1 MNKSDFILNY
11 LSSRVRASFLFGIL
25 SLLFCNLELSAQTAT
40 VYGKVADIQKQAIP
54 NSSVIIKGTTQG
66 KQCDDKGYYEIS
78 IPANQKITL
87 VYSHVGNNPTEETFN
102 LKEGER
108 INFSPVLKETENNLI
123 EVKIEDKETRKSTMT
138 RLDPKLINV
147 IPSSTGGIEAIIKTL
162 PGVVSNNDLSSQ
174 YSVRGG
180 NYDENLVYV
189 NDIEIFRPFLV
200 RSGQQEGLSFING
213 DMVSSILFSAGG
225 FDARYGDKMS
235 SVLDVKYR
243 KPKSF
248 GGSAAIGTLGGS
260 VQLEGV
266 SKNQKWTFLTGLR
279 QKQNAYLLKSLDV
292 KGNYKPS
299 FTDFQAFVTYEPNK
313 KWEFNFL
320 GNYARNKYL
329 IVPENQQTDVGT
341 VNQALRFTVYFEGQ
355 ESDIFQNG
363 MSAFSTIYKPNDHLR
378 LKFISSAYRSQESE
392 NYDIL
397 GQYRLDE
404 LENDFGKDDFGKVK
418 FNRGIGSFLNHA
430 RNELNAT
437 IYNGEHKGFYEKGNN
452 YLQWGIR
459 YQNEFISDELKEWK
473 YVDSA
478 GYAIPQYPSNTVNM
492 FESYRASNILSS
504 NRVSGFVQNTFNFSD
519 SSIYKLSAGAR
530 FNYWD
535 LNNQLVVSPRA
546 TLSIQPK
553 WKRDFVFRFSSGLYY
568 QPPFYRE
575 LRNLNGNLNK
585 NIKAQQ
591 SIHFVAAMDYN
602 LTIWNR
608 PFKLISEVYYKHLN
622 NLIPY
627 QIDNVRIRYFAENS
641 AVGYAKGIDIKLN
654 GEFVKG
660 IESWASLSVMKTQE
674 DIKNDYYYD
683 YYNAAGEKIYVGYN
697 FDQVKKDSILNK
709 PGYIPRPTDQRVS
722 FSMFFQDYIPRFPS
736 YKMSLNLLFGSGLPF
751 GPPDYNRYKQTLR
764 YPFYRRVDLG
774 MSKQLLS
781 EGHDLR
787 PNSPFRHFKSIWLG
801 VDIFN
806 LLGVSNVV
814 SYNWVKDVSNRQYGI
829 PNYLS
834 ARLINV
840 RLQISF

>member
-1 MNKSDFILNY
+1 MRLTLLIISLFVCILTN
-11 LSSRVRASFLFGIL
+11 
-25 SLLFCNLELSAQTAT
+25 AQTAILF
-40 VYGKVADIQKQAIP
+40 GKVIDTQKQAIP
-54 NSSVIIKGTTQG
+54 NSNVIIKGTNEG
-66 KQCDDKGYYEIS
+66 KQCDDKGNYEIA
-78 IPANQKITL
+78 IPANKNVTL
-87 VYSHVGNNPTEETFN
+87 VFSHIGNNTLEQSFN

-108 INFSPVLKETENNLI
+108 LEFSPTLKEIENNLI

-248 GGSAAIGTLGGS
+248 GGSAALGTLGGS
-260 VQLEGV
+260 VQLEGI
-266 SKNQKWTFLTGLR
+266 SKNQKWTFLSGLR
-279 QKQNAYLLKSLDV
+279 QKQNAYLLNSLDV

-329 IVPENQQTDVGT
+329 IEPENQQTDVGT
-341 VNQALRFTVYFEGQ
+341 VNQALRFTVFFDGK

-363 MSAFSTIYKPNDHLR
+363 MGAFSTIYKPNNNLR
-378 LKFISSAYRSQESE
+378 LKFISSAYKSQESE
-392 NYDIL
+392 NFDIL

-418 FNRGIGSFLNHA
+418 FNRGVGSFLNHA
-430 RNELNAT
+430 RNELNASV
-437 IYNGEHKGFYEKGNN
+437 YNAEHKGFYEKGFN
-452 YLQWGIR
+452 YLQWGVR
-459 YQNEFISDELKEWK
+459 YQNEFITDELKEWK

-478 GYAIPQYPSNTVNM
+478 GYAIPQNPSNTVNM
-492 FESYRASNILSS
+492 FESYRASNTLSS
-504 NRVSGFVQNTFNFSD
+504 NRISGYFQNSFAFSD
-519 SSIYKLSAGAR
+519 SSIYKLSAGVR

-535 LNNQLVVSPRA
+535 LNNQLVLSPRA
-546 TLSIQPK
+546 TLSVQPK
-553 WKRDFVFRFSSGLYY
+553 WKHDMVFRFSSGLYY

-575 LRNLNGNLNK
+575 LRDLNGNLNK

-602 LTIWNR
+602 LKIWNR

-627 QIDNVRIRYFAENS
+627 QIDNVRIRYFAENN
-641 AVGYAKGIDIKLN
+641 AVGYARGIDIKLN

-660 IESWASLSVMKTQE
+660 IESWASLSVMSTQE
-674 DIKNDYYYD
+674 DIKNDFYYD
-683 YYNAAGEKIYVGYN
+683 YYNAAGEKIFVGYN
-697 FDQVKKDSILNK
+697 FDQVKTDSILIK

-781 EGHDLR
+781 EGHELR
-787 PNSPFRHFKSIWLG
+787 PKSPFRHFKSIWLG
-801 VDIFN
+801 IDIFN
-806 LLGVSNVV
+806 LLGVNNVV
-814 SYNWVKDVSNRQYGI
+814 SYNWIKDVTNRQYGI